1 MAGYRKKVSYLD
13 YLENGMKI
21 RNAGFVR
28 IEEHDGQT
36 RLEMQVKNIPEQF
49 AGQYE
54 LKADGGG
61 TIGRISL
68 ARGCGSCCVVWQG
81 DRAGETGRRKMTTGG
96 IYIRLPG
103 RRLVQTVWPEPWELM
118 VELSEEELRGEK
130 EGGEKTDFHGER
142 AWPHA
147 AENEG
152 IKEAQPG
159 TSDRPE
165 AELPTEPK
173 GQEKPEGPEAAESPA
188 NPEGEAE
195 AAGTPEAAERPANPE
210 EEIALPP
217 GAEYG
222 SGAEGK
228 TEELPSGTEEGSEES
243 TDRAEAETEE
253 NPSGTEGDA
262 GRPEEDRAAE
272 RPETAR
278 TDAPKR
284 GEASEP
290 PGTGRPEV
298 SAREPE
304 EETVEMPVN
313 PIWRVEME
321 PEMTIDSRPEREERE
336 EPACYG
342 DKWEQLSHMYPR
354 IRPFEDER
362 EYLSIAPKDFVV
374 LRQEYQRM
382 VHNSFLLHGYYN
394 YKHLIL
400 GKIPE
405 SGAWHYYLGVPGN
418 FYNREKMVAEMFGFE
433 AFEGEREPVKAGD
446 FGYFMKRV
454 EI

>member
-81 DRAGETGRRKMTTGG
+81 DRPGEPGRRKMTTGG

-118 VELSEEELRGEK
+118 VELSEEELP
-130 EGGEKTDFHGER
+130 
-142 AWPHA
+142 A
-147 AENEG
+147 
-152 IKEAQPG
+152 
-159 TSDRPE
+159 
-165 AELPTEPK
+165 EPK
-173 GQEKPEGPEAAESPA
+173 GQEKPKGPEAAERPA
-188 NPEGEAE
+188 NQEGEAE
-195 AAGTPEAAERPANPE
+195 AAGTPEAVERPE
-210 EEIALPP
+210 EEIDLPP

-222 SGAEGK
+222 SGTEGK

-253 NPSGTEGDA
+253 TPSGAEGDA

-278 TDAPKR
+278 PEAP
-284 GEASEP
+284 
-290 PGTGRPEV
+290 
-298 SAREPE
+298 AREPE

-405 SGAWHYYLGVPGN
+405 GGAWHYYLGVPGN

-454 EI
+454 DI

>member
-68 ARGCGSCCVVWQG
+68 TRGCGSCCVVWQG
-81 DRAGETGRRKMTTGG
+81 DRPGETGRRKMTTGG

-118 VELSEEELRGEK
+118 VELSEEELP
-130 EGGEKTDFHGER
+130 
-142 AWPHA
+142 A
-147 AENEG
+147 
-152 IKEAQPG
+152 
-159 TSDRPE
+159 
-165 AELPTEPK
+165 EPK

-195 AAGTPEAAERPANPE
+195 AAGTPEAAERPE
-210 EEIALPP
+210 EEIDLPP

-228 TEELPSGTEEGSEES
+228 TEELPSGTEEGAEES

-278 TDAPKR
+278 PDAPKR

-298 SAREPE
+298 PAREPE

-405 SGAWHYYLGVPGN
+405 GGAWHYYLGVPGN

>member
-21 RNAGFVR
+21 RNAGVVR

-68 ARGCGSCCVVWQG
+68 AQGCGSCCVVWQG
-81 DRAGETGRRKMTTGG
+81 DRPGEPGRRKMTTGG

-118 VELSEEELRGEK
+118 VELSEEELP
-130 EGGEKTDFHGER
+130 
-142 AWPHA
+142 A
-147 AENEG
+147 
-152 IKEAQPG
+152 
-159 TSDRPE
+159 
-165 AELPTEPK
+165 EPK
-173 GQEKPEGPEAAESPA
+173 GQEKPEGPEAAERPA
-188 NPEGEAE
+188 NQEGEAE

-210 EEIALPP
+210 EGIALSP

-222 SGAEGK
+222 SGAEAE
-228 TEELPSGTEEGSEES
+228 TEETPSGTEEGAEES

-278 TDAPKR
+278 PEAP
-284 GEASEP
+284 
-290 PGTGRPEV
+290 
-298 SAREPE
+298 AREPE

-321 PEMTIDSRPEREERE
+321 PEMTIDSRPEREGRE

-405 SGAWHYYLGVPGN
+405 GGAWHYYLGVPGN

>member
-68 ARGCGSCCVVWQG
+68 AQGCGSCCVVWQG
-81 DRAGETGRRKMTTGG
+81 DRPGEPGRRKMTTGG

-118 VELSEEELRGEK
+118 VELSEEELP
-130 EGGEKTDFHGER
+130 
-142 AWPHA
+142 A
-147 AENEG
+147 
-152 IKEAQPG
+152 
-159 TSDRPE
+159 
-165 AELPTEPK
+165 EPK
-173 GQEKPEGPEAAESPA
+173 GQEKPEGPEAAERPA
-188 NPEGEAE
+188 NQEGEAE

-210 EEIALPP
+210 EEIDLPP

-278 TDAPKR
+278 PEAP
-284 GEASEP
+284 
-290 PGTGRPEV
+290 
-298 SAREPE
+298 AREPE

-321 PEMTIDSRPEREERE
+321 PEMTIDSRPEREGRE

-405 SGAWHYYLGVPGN
+405 GGAWHYYLGVPGN